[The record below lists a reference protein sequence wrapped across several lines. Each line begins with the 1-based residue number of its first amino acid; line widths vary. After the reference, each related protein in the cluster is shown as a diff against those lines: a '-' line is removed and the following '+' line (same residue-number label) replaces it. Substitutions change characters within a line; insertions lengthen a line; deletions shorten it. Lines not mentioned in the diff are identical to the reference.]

1 LDANIRHALRV
12 VSRSNL
18 YPTKR
23 ISTGEFPASIFFLT
37 AFSMNRVLRFSSFAL
52 LAVALIGCSKKS
64 MTLST
69 SNRVVEHIL
78 SDVENINPYN
88 SSDAN
93 ATYVQDQIFGRLLAC
108 NRETL
113 LYDVPW
119 LADSLPEESAD
130 HMRFD
135 FRIRKGVK
143 FADGKEMTGEDVIFS
158 LKALKNPLNMLS
170 GQKRTYVDA
179 IHSCELVNGDPYHVR
194 FIMAKPYFLVR
205 EAVFGDVLYI
215 IPKHIFDPKGLTDKY
230 SWDDIAAIVETGKA
244 TDLDS
249 AKIQTIKTN
258 PAMKQFADDFSNIET
273 GRTRQFVQ
281 GTGPYKFDEWKTQEY
296 VRLVRNPYY
305 VNYWGKMGEANLDT
319 IIYKT
324 INDWNAAVT
333 ALKSRD
339 IDIMGTMQPVYYGQ
353 IDTQKSPFLKKTT
366 FYFPQY
372 TFIGFNQSK
381 PMFADPKVREALG
394 LLIDRKTIIDKV
406 LHGLA
411 TPTESPTF
419 FKRPEFNAD
428 LPAHVF
434 DPARAKAI
442 LDSLDWKDHDNDG
455 ILDKVIDGKRVKFE
469 FNFLVNAGN
478 ETRKQILL
486 IVVEAMRKIG
496 ISTDVQA
503 IDWSIYLN
511 RMRDHQFDAHFGAW
525 VSDPYETDNFQ
536 LYHSSQATNRG
547 SNYDNYKSP
556 RADKLMEEIRAE
568 LDPPKRLLLQKE
580 LQRVFYEEKAECFLW
595 VPMNPASWVDR
606 YDNVSWNSY
615 RPGYDEAWWK
625 VRNAS
630 GGVKA
635 ANF

>member
-1 LDANIRHALRV
+1 MIRAIR
-12 VSRSNL
+12 L
-18 YPTKR
+18 Y
-23 ISTGEFPASIFFLT
+23 STLILFLI
-37 AFSMNRVLRFSSFAL
+37 
-52 LAVALIGCSKKS
+52 LAVSLSSCGSKNKG
-64 MTLST
+64 LSS

-108 NRETL
+108 NRKTL

-119 LADSLPEESAD
+119 LADSLPVESAD
-130 HMRFD
+130 HMTFD
-135 FRIRKGVK
+135 FRLRKGVK
-143 FADGKEMTGEDVIFS
+143 FANGTEMTGNDVIFS
-158 LKALKNPLNMLS
+158 LKTLKNPLNMLS
-170 GQKRTYVDA
+170 GQKRTYVDN
-179 IHSCELVNGDPYHVR
+179 IHSVELINGDPYQVR
-194 FIMAKPYFLVR
+194 FKMGKPYFLVR

-215 IPKHIFDPKGLTDKY
+215 IPKNVFDPKGLTDKY
-230 SWDDIAAIVETGKA
+230 SWDDIASIVETGKA
-244 TDLDS
+244 ADLDS
-249 AKIQTIKTN
+249 NKIKNIKAN
-258 PAMKQFADDFSNIET
+258 PAMKQFAEDFSQIET
-273 GRTRQFVQ
+273 GRSRQYVM

-305 VNYWGKMGEANLDT
+305 VNHWGKMGEANLDT

-339 IDIMGTMQPVYYGQ
+339 LDIMGTMQPGFFAQ

-372 TFIGFNQSK
+372 AFIGFNQK
-381 PMFADPKVREALG
+381 NPIFADRRVREAMAYLV
-394 LLIDRKTIIDKV
+394 DRKRIIDKV
-406 LHGLA
+406 LNGLA

-419 FKRPEFNAD
+419 FERPEYNGD
-428 LPAHVF
+428 LPLIPY
-434 DPARAKAI
+434 DPERAKAI

-455 ILDKVIDGKRVKFE
+455 VLDKVINGKRVKFD
-469 FNFLVNAGN
+469 FSFLVNAGN

-486 IVVEAMRKIG
+486 IVAESMRKVG
-496 ISTDVQA
+496 IKADVQPV
-503 IDWSIYLN
+503 DWSIYLN
-511 RMRDHQFDAHFGAW
+511 RMRDHQFDAHYGAW

-547 SNYDNYKSP
+547 SNYDNYMSP
-556 RADKLMEEIRAE
+556 RADKLMEDIRAE
-568 LDPPKRLLLQKE
+568 LDPQKRLQLQRE
-580 LQRVFYEEKAECFLW
+580 LQRVFYDEQAECFLW

-615 RPGYDEAWWK
+615 RPGYDPAWWTI
-625 VRNAS
+625 RYAGG

-635 ANF
+635 SNN